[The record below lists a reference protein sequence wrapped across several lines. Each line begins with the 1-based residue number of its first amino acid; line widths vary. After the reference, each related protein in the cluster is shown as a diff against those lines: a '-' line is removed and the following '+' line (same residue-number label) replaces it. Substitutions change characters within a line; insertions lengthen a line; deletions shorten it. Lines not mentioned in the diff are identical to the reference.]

1 MGDLE
6 TCKLSEIPWRGGTGN
21 EKFIFDNPTVC
32 MVYNAG
38 ELNMVEYGKNDIL
51 GVCRTE
57 HISPHLIS
65 VRLNESAAQYKR
77 TIAYLIDLQTICIL
91 DLNTGVTLA
100 TIQHEHRIDWLEL
113 NPQGTHL
120 LFRNKKCRLH
130 LYKVATQQ
138 LTTILEFCKYAQWVP
153 DSDVV
158 VGQGRD
164 TLCVWYA
171 IDTPEKVTTF
181 PIKGE
186 IEDIERSEGRT
197 EVIVDEGMN
206 TVSYALDEALIGFG
220 YAIQR
225 KDYQKA
231 ISILSPLQLTDET
244 QTMWK
249 QLSALALEE
258 QQFEIAEQCYAIL
271 GNVAKSR
278 YLHKVNKLMK
288 ENKDPNDDGS
298 GNEFLVRVQLAA
310 LNQQWQTC
318 ESLYLDQGKFDDAI
332 QLYTDIHKWQGA
344 LSLSERTNHPEHDS
358 LKENFY
364 QWLLQT
370 GQEIEAGDFKKKRGD
385 YLAAINI
392 YLNGDAP
399 TRAASA
405 FKKMYNNRYP
415 GQYDQVVFQNILDG
429 LQRLGL
435 HEKIGQFLE
444 HFGHFDRA
452 LKAYCE
458 GRAYQRATDLC
469 RKEFPSDV
477 VRLEEEWGDW
487 LVKQRQSDSA
497 VNHFI
502 EAGQARKAIEAAL
515 ASRQWTRVAEIAYSL
530 DRETARDY
538 YYKVAKHY
546 ESSTNYSE
554 AEKYFVQA
562 GVPQEAVDMYASA
575 NHWEAAH
582 RIAAGYMSKS
592 EVQEL
597 YARRGRE
604 LEANSKFKE
613 AEKMYLASKAPDLAI
628 QMYKSNDMFEQMIR
642 LVSVYKKEDLAE
654 TTSTL
659 PRRGKPRA
667 CSSKL
672 STTTWKESSGRM
684 LSKCTE
690 QGACGM
696 TPSELPS
703 SMADPAPLSRWPL
716 HGRCT
721 WEGMRARNCSRSLA
735 WWSKPSIMPWK
746 TVHLSTPLIS
756 RKTLEPRKSY
766 WRSTS
771 STPCISRTRAGSR
784 KQRTS
789 FSRRRSQGKRSI
801 RTSISTSGGQP

>member
-1 MGDLE
+1 M
-6 TCKLSEIPWRGGTGN
+6 
-21 EKFIFDNPTVC
+21 
-32 MVYNAG
+32 
-38 ELNMVEYGKNDIL
+38 
-51 GVCRTE
+51 
-57 HISPHLIS
+57 
-65 VRLNESAAQYKR
+65 
-77 TIAYLIDLQTICIL
+77 
-91 DLNTGVTLA
+91 
-100 TIQHEHRIDWLEL
+100 
-113 NPQGTHL
+113 
-120 LFRNKKCRLH
+120 
-130 LYKVATQQ
+130 
-138 LTTILEFCKYAQWVP
+138 
-153 DSDVV
+153 
-158 VGQGRD
+158 
-164 TLCVWYA
+164 
-171 IDTPEKVTTF
+171 
-181 PIKGE
+181 
-186 IEDIERSEGRT
+186 
-197 EVIVDEGMN
+197 
-206 TVSYALDEALIGFG
+206 
-220 YAIQR
+220 
-225 KDYQKA
+225 
-231 ISILSPLQLTDET
+231 
-244 QTMWK
+244 
-249 QLSALALEE
+249 
-258 QQFEIAEQCYAIL
+258 
-271 GNVAKSR
+271 
-278 YLHKVNKLMK
+278 HKVNKLMK

-332 QLYTDIHKWQGA
+332 QLYTDIHKWQEA

-370 GQEIEAGDFKKKRGD
+370 GQEIEAGDFKEKRGD

-546 ESSTNYSE
+546 ESSRNYSE

-562 GVPQEAVDMYASA
+562 SVPQEAVNMYASA

-597 YARRGRE
+597 YAKRGRE

-746 TVHLSTPLIS
+746 TVHLSTPLIW

-771 STPCISRTRAGSR
+771 STPCILRTRAGSR

-789 FSRRRSQGKRSI
+789 FLRRRSQGKRSI